1 MEWKYAIG
9 IEANIHEPITSLYEF
24 GMLRNCLVIK
34 TCPYLITAIA
44 VLLCETADSE
54 NFRRFE
60 KRRQGALVHVNF
72 SVVDELHQGVEV
84 CPRDILQDY
93 HRVFAGSRLEQ
104 TNDFKEQTSQ
114 IQSNLMASS

>member
-1 MEWKYAIG
+1 MR
-9 IEANIHEPITSLYEF
+9 S
-24 GMLRNCLVIK
+24 
-34 TCPYLITAIA
+34 YLITAIA
-44 VLLCETADSE
+44 VLLCESADSE

-104 TNDFKEQTSQ
+104 SDYFKDQNVQ
-114 IQSNLMASS
+114 KQSILIVL